1 MLDVTRITIHYT
13 DLFGFG
19 VLRGGVGGGLN
30 LVINDE
36 EAGREC

>member
-1 MLDVTRITIHYT
+1 MLDVKRITIHQT

-19 VLRGGVGGGLN
+19 VLRGGVGDGGN
-30 LVINDE
+30 LIINDE